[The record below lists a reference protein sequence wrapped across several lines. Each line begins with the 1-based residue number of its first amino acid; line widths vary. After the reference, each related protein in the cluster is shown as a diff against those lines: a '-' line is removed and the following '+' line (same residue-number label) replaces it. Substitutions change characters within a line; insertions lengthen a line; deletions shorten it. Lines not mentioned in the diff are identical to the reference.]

1 MSSAAHIQ
9 PDMSA
14 EAFEAFARIA
24 HGNWGLVLMPEKRA
38 MVASRLR
45 HRVRACGL
53 DGFDAY
59 HELVQSEAGSGELA
73 NMISALTTNVS
84 HFFREPH
91 HFDILSKE
99 VLPRAKRTL
108 AEKGRFRIWSAGCSN
123 GQEPYSIAMH
133 LLNAAPELAS
143 SDFKILATDIDP
155 KVVGFAKEGAY
166 DDALLPGL
174 PDDYRERFTTRIQG
188 GASMSNELRRL
199 VTFRRLNLLEP
210 WPMTGR
216 FDAIFC
222 RNVVIYFDQA
232 TQDALWPRFNAALAP
247 SGMLFL
253 GHSERIQACDSFGF
267 SPCGATAFKKSGTM
281 EPKLRERNTDG
292 VA

>member
-24 HGNWGLVLMPEKRA
+24 HGNWGLVLVPEKRA

-59 HELVQSEAGSGELA
+59 QELVQSEAGSDELA

-133 LLNAAPELAS
+133 LLNEAPELAS

-155 KVVGFAKEGAY
+155 KVISFAKTGAY
-166 DDALLPGL
+166 DEALLRGL
-174 PDDYRERFTTRIQG
+174 PGAYRKRFTTPIKG
-188 GASMSNELRRL
+188 GASISKELRGL
-199 VTFRRLNLLEP
+199 ITFNRLNLLEP
-210 WPMTGR
+210 WPMTGA

-222 RNVVIYFDQA
+222 RNVVIYFDQP
-232 TQDALWPRFNAALAP
+232 TQDALWPRFNAALVP
-247 SGMLFL
+247 TGMLFL
-253 GHSERIQACDSFGF
+253 GHSERIQGFEDFGF
-267 SPCGATAFKKSGTM
+267 SPSGATAFKKSGTM
-281 EPKLRERNTDG
+281 APHLSERNDNG
-292 VA
+292 V